1 MIPCGARS
9 FTDAENLAR
18 ELPQAISFWRARLDL
33 VGRRAGGDVT
43 LRMNDRIAERLYVMT
58 LRIES
63 HYGSGYDRA
72 SRDFEIAQQVT
83 IY

>member
-1 MIPCGARS
+1 
-9 FTDAENLAR
+9 
-18 ELPQAISFWRARLDL
+18 
-33 VGRRAGGDVT
+33 
-43 LRMNDRIAERLYVMT
+43 MNDRIAERLYVMT